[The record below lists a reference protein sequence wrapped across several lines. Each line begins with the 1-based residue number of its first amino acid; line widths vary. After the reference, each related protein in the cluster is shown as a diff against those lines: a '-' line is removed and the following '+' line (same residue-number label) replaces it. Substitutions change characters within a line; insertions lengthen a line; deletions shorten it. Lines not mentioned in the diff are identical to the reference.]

1 MNTNAKP
8 DQSKFRMRLGPLARE
23 LALGETETP
32 SADNL
37 ELAIRD
43 LQQNGSAD
51 AIKDIKTQI
60 QTINESLLT
69 IQTMI
74 VSLTA
79 NKPEEIQQALDYIN
93 QRSQKHQMLV
103 AELTELDTPCLSDLQ
118 ERLRQLQQKEMAEPV
133 LEKEQKEPEH
143 ER

>member
-1 MNTNAKP
+1 MGLENIQPKSTKNLSEFPRQPLLTRFSLVILSRATN
-8 DQSKFRMRLGPLARE
+8 
-23 LALGETETP
+23 
-32 SADNL
+32 N
-37 ELAIRD
+37 AIE
-43 LQQNGSAD
+43 
-51 AIKDIKTQI
+51 DIRTQI
-60 QTINESLLT
+60 QTINESLRT

-79 NKPEEIQQALDYIN
+79 TKPDEIQLALDYIN

-103 AELTELDTPCLSDLQ
+103 AKLTELDTPRLSDLQ
-118 ERLRQLQQKEMAEPV
+118 ERLRHLQQREMAEPV